1 MSHSTQ
7 KSKTTTQKFI
17 EILDIVDNIVLLA
30 SGNACSIIEVQATN
44 FALLSQEEQD
54 SRVLSYSSLL
64 NSLSFPIQIF
74 IRSKKIDISSYLK
87 LLDLEVEKSQNQ
99 LLKTQ
104 INSYKDFV
112 QELVKVNIV
121 LDKKFY
127 IVLPYTGMESGI
139 NMSRENFFLSA
150 KSKLLTKAESLH
162 SMLRRMNLSARTLD
176 KDELTKLFHEIYNG
190 DFEQP
195 GEISQNAQKDMVP
208 LVDIIA
214 PSSAEVD
221 FNFIRVGERFYK
233 TFFIV
238 GYPRYVSPN
247 WLSPVIDFNHSLNI
261 SMFVYPTSS
270 SDVLSDL
277 RRKTAE
283 MEATIS
289 SQIDQGLVIDAK
301 VQAALEDAEGLTEE
315 LAKGMERFFQMS
327 LYITLYS
334 ESLPELEQS
343 SKRLES
349 TLSSLLILP
358 KLSTLQ
364 MEDGFK
370 STIPYG
376 TDNLFLTRN
385 MDTTS
390 LASTFPFTSATLTQD
405 KGIVYGLNQQ
415 NGSLII
421 FDRFS
426 LENANEVVFGKSGS
440 GKSFLIKLEAM
451 RQFMFGTEIIIIDP
465 EGEYESIAKI
475 LGGEYV
481 SFTAGSPVKINPFD
495 LSGMYVEGEN
505 ELGLKILSLHG
516 LLRIVLGEL
525 DAVHDAILDRALV
538 ETYRQKGITTD
549 PATQKNKPPLME
561 DLYKI
566 LLGME
571 DPNASELALRLEK
584 FIKGSLSGL
593 FNQQSNFD
601 IKNPF
606 TAFSVKA
613 LEDELRPIA
622 MHIILDFVWT
632 KVRKS
637 LKKRLLILDE
647 AWYLT
652 KYEDSASFVYGIA
665 KRARKYYLALT
676 TATQDVQDFLST
688 DYGKAI
694 LSNSSIQILL
704 KQSPTEIDTVS
715 KIFYLSHG
723 EKDLLTSVGVGEGL
737 FFAGQSHVVVKIV
750 AAPYEKELATS
761 NPQEIKEMQERNT
774 LSQLN
779 TAPQGPSTPQADPT
793 TIPSQPQRQTVT
805 PTVKPE
811 SPTIQPKPMIEQPM
825 ETTIPTGP
833 MINNAPSVQNTKEPE
848 EIF

>member
-1 MSHSTQ
+1 MFSNKVKDTNPNQPAGQSPASATAGI
-7 KSKTTTQKFI
+7 KKNASS
-17 EILDIVDNIVLLA
+17 IVDL
-30 SGNACSIIEVQATN
+30 
-44 FALLSQEEQD
+44 
-54 SRVLSYSSLL
+54 
-64 NSLSFPIQIF
+64 
-74 IRSKKIDISSYLK
+74 
-87 LLDLEVEKSQNQ
+87 
-99 LLKTQ
+99 
-104 INSYKDFV
+104 
-112 QELVKVNIV
+112 
-121 LDKKFY
+121 
-127 IVLPYTGMESGI
+127 
-139 NMSRENFFLSA
+139 
-150 KSKLLTKAESLH
+150 
-162 SMLRRMNLSARTLD
+162 
-176 KDELTKLFHEIYNG
+176 
-190 DFEQP
+190 
-195 GEISQNAQKDMVP
+195 
-208 LVDIIA
+208 IA
-214 PSSAEVD
+214 PSFAEID
-221 FNFIRVGERFYK
+221 FNFIRIGDRYFK
-233 TFFIV
+233 TFFV
-238 GYPRYVSPN
+238 LGYPRYVSSN
-247 WLSPVIDFNHSLNI
+247 WLSPIIDFSHSLNL
-261 SMFVYPTSS
+261 SMFIYPIASA
-270 SDVLSDL
+270 DVLSDL

-283 MEATIS
+283 MEATIA
-289 SQIDQGLVIDAK
+289 SQIDQGLVVDAR
-301 VQAALEDAEGLTEE
+301 VQAALEDAQGLTEE

-334 ESLPELEQS
+334 ESLPELQQA

-358 KLSTLQ
+358 KLATLQ
-364 MEDGFK
+364 MEEGFK
-370 STIPYG
+370 STTPYG
-376 TDNLFLTRN
+376 LDELFITRN
-385 MDTTS
+385 MDTIS
-390 LASTFPFTSATLTQD
+390 IASTFPFTSATLTQD
-405 KGIVYGLNQQ
+405 KGIMYGLNQQ

-465 EGEYESIAKI
+465 EGEYEGITKTF
-475 LGGEYV
+475 GGEYI
-481 SFTAGSPVKINPFD
+481 SFTASSPVKINPFD
-495 LSGMYVEGEN
+495 LSGMYTEGEN
-505 ELGLKILSLHG
+505 ELGLKILSLHA

-525 DAVHDAILDRALV
+525 DPTHDAILDRALV
-538 ETYRQKGITTD
+538 EAYRQKGITMD
-549 PATQKNKPPLME
+549 PETQKNQPPLME
-561 DLYKI
+561 DLYKV

-571 DPNASELALRLEK
+571 DQTASELALRLEK

-632 KVRKS
+632 RVRKD

-715 KIFYLSHG
+715 EVFYLSQG
-723 EKDLLTSVGVGEGL
+723 ERELLVSVGVGEGL
-737 FFAGQSHVVVKIV
+737 FFAGQNHVVIKIL

-761 NPQEIKEMQERNT
+761 NPQEVQEIRERQRIESLKSKAAPEAPPAAQFDPSST
-774 LSQLN
+774 PTQQTSIPTEQLD
-779 TAPQGPSTPQADPT
+779 TVAAPQ
-793 TIPSQPQRQTVT
+793 I
-805 PTVKPE
+805 
-811 SPTIQPKPMIEQPM
+811 
-825 ETTIPTGP
+825 IPTLR
-833 MINNAPSVQNTKEPE
+833 NDAPVSSKSEPE
-848 EIF
+848 IF

>member
-1 MSHSTQ
+1 MT
-7 KSKTTTQKFI
+7 KLPKTLN
-17 EILDIVDNIVLLA
+17 ILLL
-30 SGNACSIIEVQATN
+30 Q
-44 FALLSQEEQD
+44 
-54 SRVLSYSSLL
+54 
-64 NSLSFPIQIF
+64 
-74 IRSKKIDISSYLK
+74 LK
-87 LLDLEVEKSQNQ
+87 LFNMFF
-99 LLKTQ
+99 
-104 INSYKDFV
+104 NR
-112 QELVKVNIV
+112 N
-121 LDKKFY
+121 KK
-127 IVLPYTGMESGI
+127 GI
-139 NMSRENFFLSA
+139 NPNQPMVQGSISPTETIQKGMVS
-150 KSKLLTKAESLH
+150 LTDVL
-162 SMLRRMNLSARTLD
+162 
-176 KDELTKLFHEIYNG
+176 
-190 DFEQP
+190 
-195 GEISQNAQKDMVP
+195 
-208 LVDIIA
+208 A
-214 PSSAEVD
+214 PSSVEVD
-221 FNFIRVGERFYK
+221 FNYIRVGERFYK
-233 TFFIV
+233 TFFIA

-247 WLSPVIDFNHSLNI
+247 WLSPIIDFNHSLNI
-261 SMFVYPTSS
+261 SMFIYPTTS

-283 MEATIS
+283 MEATLS
-289 SQIDQGLVIDAK
+289 SQIEHGLVVDAK
-301 VQAALEDAEGLTEE
+301 VQAALEDAQGLTEE

-334 ESLPELEQS
+334 ESLAELNQT
-343 SKRLES
+343 SKTLES

-358 KLSTLQ
+358 KLATLQ
-364 MEDGFK
+364 MEEGFK
-370 STIPYG
+370 STIPFG
-376 TDNLFLTRN
+376 TDNLFITRN

-405 KGIVYGLNQQ
+405 KGIMYGLNQQ

-465 EGEYESIAKI
+465 EGEYAAITKT

-481 SFTAGSPVKINPFD
+481 SFTTGSPIKINPFD

-525 DAVHDAILDRALV
+525 DATHDAILDRALV

-549 PATQKNKPPLME
+549 PATQTRQPPLME
-561 DLYKI
+561 DLYKV

-571 DPNASELALRLEK
+571 DSSANELALRLEK

-601 IKNPF
+601 ITNPF

-647 AWYLT
+647 AWYLM

-665 KRARKYYLALT
+665 KRARKYYLGLT
-676 TATQDVQDFLST
+676 TATQDVGDFLAT

-715 KIFYLSHG
+715 KIFYLSQG
-723 EKDLLTSVGVGEGL
+723 EKELLLSVGVGEGL
-737 FFAGQSHVVVKIV
+737 FFAGLSHVVIKIV
-750 AAPYEKELATS
+750 AAPYEQELVTS
-761 NPQEIKEMQERNT
+761 NPQDVKEMQERDAAN
-774 LSQLN
+774 QPA
-779 TAPQGPSTPQADPT
+779 TAPQDYSLPQINSIETTPQP
-793 TIPSQPQRQTVT
+793 INQGNFSLPNQP
-805 PTVKPE
+805 
-811 SPTIQPKPMIEQPM
+811 
-825 ETTIPTGP
+825 
-833 MINNAPSVQNTKEPE
+833 EPE
-848 EIF
+848 IF